1 MHFGGVHL
9 MHSLNRST
17 SKRFVRPMVQMLIDG
32 FAWAVAVPAATLLR
46 FRVNDPVDWST
57 AAWATI
63 VVVVAQLALGLAMG
77 LYRRRLRYGDGEE
90 LTRLA
95 VIILVIALMLGLA
108 IRPPLHFDIRYSVPS
123 LGPAF
128 ASLIIVGSRL
138 IWRRL
143 IQRSRATT
151 IEKIP
156 MLIVG
161 AGDAGY
167 SAVRLMLDD
176 PRSPYR
182 PIGLIDDDPLKSNL
196 RILGVPVLAPIPE
209 LGRAVRESGA
219 KVVLLAIPSADADLM
234 RYVDEMSAEAGVQL
248 LVLPP
253 VSQLFSTLT
262 LSDIRSVTDADLLG
276 RPTSEID
283 PQVLSAFVAGK
294 RVLVT
299 GAGGSIGSEL
309 CRQLAVYEPA
319 ALIML
324 DRDESLLAEVQLSLE
339 GRALLDNPNLVLADI
354 RDFDRMEQVFADHRP
369 DIVFHAAALKHLT
382 FLERF
387 PQEAWLT
394 NVLGTRNVL
403 RAGQNAGVTT
413 FVNISTDKAA
423 NPTCALGSSK
433 RIAERLTAHFAEET
447 GQRYVSVRFGN
458 VLGSRGSVLTIFKKQ
473 AELGGP
479 ITVTDP
485 GVTRYFM
492 TVQEAT
498 RLTVLAAAIGRPG
511 EVLVLDMGAPV
522 RIADVARRFAQQQ
535 TPELPVVFTGL
546 RAGEKLHEQLFGES
560 EVDLRPVHPLVSHV
574 PVPPLSPSALD
585 GEHAIARGFGSEPFT
600 SLATW

>member
-1 MHFGGVHL
+1 
-9 MHSLNRST
+9 
-17 SKRFVRPMVQMLIDG
+17 MVQLLIDSV
-32 FAWAVAVPAATLLR
+32 AWAIAIPLASFLR
-46 FRVNDPVDWST
+46 FSFADPIDWT
-57 AAWATI
+57 VAAWTT
-63 VVVVAQLALGLAMG
+63 VVVVLAQVGLGLGLG

-90 LTRLA
+90 LMRLS
-95 VIILVIALMLGLA
+95 VIVLVIAVSLGLA
-108 IRPPLHFDIRYSVPS
+108 IRTSVGNDIRYSVPS

-128 ASLIIVGSRL
+128 ASLVIVGSRVA
-138 IWRRL
+138 WRLMVRHT
-143 IQRSRATT
+143 RESTT
-151 IEKIP
+151 SKIP

-167 SAVRLMLDD
+167 SAVRLMMDD
-176 PRSPYR
+176 SRSPYR
-182 PIGLIDDDPLKSNL
+182 PVGLVDDDPLKSNL
-196 RILGVPVLAPIPE
+196 RILGVPVLGPIPE

-219 KVVLLAIPSADADLM
+219 GAVLMAIPSADVDLV
-234 RYVDEMSAEAGVQL
+234 RLVDALATEAGVQL

-253 VSQLFSTLT
+253 VSRLFSTLT
-262 LSDIRSVTDADLLG
+262 LADMRRVSEADLLG
-276 RPTSEID
+276 RPTSDID
-283 PQVLSAFVAGK
+283 PQVMSKFIAGR

-309 CRQLAVYEPA
+309 CRQLAVYEPS

-354 RDFDRMEQVFADHRP
+354 RDRDRMEQVFAEHRP

-387 PQEAWLT
+387 PHEAWLT
-394 NVLGTRNVL
+394 NVVGTLNVL
-403 RAGQNAGVTT
+403 RAARQNGVST
-413 FVNISTDKAA
+413 FVNVSTDKAA
-423 NPTCALGSSK
+423 NPTSVLGSSK
-433 RIAERLTAHFAEET
+433 RITERLTAHMAEET
-447 GQRYVSVRFGN
+447 GLRYVSVRFGN

-498 RLTVLAAAIGRPG
+498 RLTAFAAAIGRPG

-522 RIADVARRFAQQQ
+522 RIADVARRFARQQA
-535 TPELPVVFTGL
+535 PELPVVFTGL

-560 EVDLRPVHPLVSHV
+560 EADDRPIHPLVSHV
-574 PVPPLSPSALD
+574 PVPPLAPSALD
-585 GEHAIARGFGSEPFT
+585 GQGSQIHGNGVGPDLITLVAT
-600 SLATW
+600 S